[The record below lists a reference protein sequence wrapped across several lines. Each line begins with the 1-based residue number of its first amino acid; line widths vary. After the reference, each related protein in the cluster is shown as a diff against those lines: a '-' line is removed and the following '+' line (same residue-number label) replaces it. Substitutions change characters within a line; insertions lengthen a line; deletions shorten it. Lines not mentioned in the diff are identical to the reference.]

1 MQTDPNGPYDDLF
14 SNLAK
19 IVEDI
24 VRNMPESQNARIIG
38 YTIVTRQPS
47 SEDPHVYRF
56 DAPEENEDEVPYEVM
71 ESEDQIFITATLPA
85 DLKNAPYADIGIDR
99 VNIVLDD
106 RSVTVMLDSPIDRIH
121 SYYRVHRGLMDI
133 TLKKAKIPLQYVHPG
148 KPE

>member
-1 MQTDPNGPYDDLF
+1 MQNNPNGPYDEVF

-38 YTIVTRQPS
+38 YTIITRQPS
-47 SEDPHVYRF
+47 SDDPQVCHF
-56 DAPEENEDEVPYEVM
+56 DAPEQDDDEVPYEVM
-71 ESEDQIFITATLPA
+71 ESEDQIFITATIPS
-85 DLKNAPYADIGIDR
+85 DLKNAPYADIGTDR
-99 VNIVLDD
+99 VRIVLDD
-106 RSVTVMLDSPIDRIH
+106 QSVTVMLDSMVDRIH

-133 TLKKAKIPLQYVHPG
+133 TLRKAKTAVQYVHPG